1 MINKKK
7 DDYVE
12 DNVEIHINM
21 WLIED
26 NVANVEIHL
35 NGWSIEDVIKI
46 YIAICS
52 IEDNVEIH
60 IPGVPKKFPF
70 KSIYNWTQIHSYS
83 QCLMRKII
91 NVVAPDD

>member
-1 MINKKK
+1 
-7 DDYVE
+7 
-12 DNVEIHINM
+12 M

-26 NVANVEIHL
+26 NVANVEIRF

-60 IPGVPKKFPF
+60 IPGVPKKFPSKF
-70 KSIYNWTQIHSYS
+70 ISKWT
-83 QCLMRKII
+83 KIRTDEGGVQNGI
-91 NVVAPDD
+91 KKFDFVFWTPPLGGEAPHQAK